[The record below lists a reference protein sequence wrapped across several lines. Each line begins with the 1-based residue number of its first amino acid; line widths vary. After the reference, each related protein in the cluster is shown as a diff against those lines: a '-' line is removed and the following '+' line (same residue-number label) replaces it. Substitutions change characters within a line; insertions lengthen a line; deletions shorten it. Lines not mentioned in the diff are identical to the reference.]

1 MVAKG
6 TAIGIDLGTT
16 YSCVGVFQHGKVEI
30 IANDQGNRTTPSYVA
45 FTDNERL
52 IGDAAKNQVA
62 MNPVNTVFDA
72 KRLIGRRYDD
82 ITVQQDKKYW
92 PFQVVDVESKP
103 KIEVDY
109 KCERKSFTPE
119 EISSMVLTKMK
130 ETSEAYLGKSVK
142 DAVVTVPAYF
152 NDAQRQ
158 ATKDA
163 GIIAGLNVLRIVNEP
178 TAAAIAYGLDKKNA
192 NGKESNVLIFD
203 LGGGTFDV
211 SILSIED
218 GIFEVKS
225 TAGDTHLGGEDF
237 DNRIVDHFV
246 KEFKRKH
253 QRDITG
259 NKRALRRLRTACE
272 RAKRTL
278 SASAQANI
286 EIDSLYEGID
296 FYSSITRARFE
307 ELCADLFKGTL
318 EPVEKALRDAKMD
331 KSSINDVVLVGG
343 STRIPKVQKILSDFF
358 NGKELNKSI
367 NPDEAVAYGA
377 AVQGAILTGDTSEAI
392 SDLLL
397 LDVAPL
403 SMGIETAGGVMTT
416 LIKRNTA
423 IPTKQTQIFTTYA
436 DNQPAVTIQVFEG
449 ERAMT
454 MHNHQLGQFTLNGI
468 PPAPRGTPQVEVT
481 FDVDANGILNVSA
494 VEKAGGRSEKIRITN
509 ENGRLT
515 KEEIEKMVEESEK
528 FKVEDNEQKE
538 KIEAKNHLESYC
550 FNIKSTLEDNSLKD
564 KISNEERNTAL
575 EMVNETISWL
585 DENQMADKEEYK
597 DKQNQLE
604 NSFKPV
610 VQKLY
615 AGSQSGPNFTNP
627 GGCGTESGQN
637 FGGSNYGGPTVE
649 EVD

>member
-1 MVAKG
+1 M
-6 TAIGIDLGTT
+6 
-16 YSCVGVFQHGKVEI
+16 GVTNVSGKPRLQVEYK
-30 IANDQGNRTTPSYVA
+30 S
-45 FTDNERL
+45 EK
-52 IGDAAKNQVA
+52 KN
-62 MNPVNTVFDA
+62 
-72 KRLIGRRYDD
+72 
-82 ITVQQDKKYW
+82 
-92 PFQVVDVESKP
+92 
-103 KIEVDY
+103 
-109 KCERKSFTPE
+109 FTPE
-119 EISSMVLTKMK
+119 EISAMVLTKMK
-130 ETSEAYLGKSVK
+130 ETAESYLGQDVK

-152 NDAQRQ
+152 NDSQRQ

-163 GIIAGLNVLRIVNEP
+163 GVIAGLNIIRIINEP
-178 TAAAIAYGLDKKNA
+178 TAAAIAYGLDKKKGSAEKNI
-192 NGKESNVLIFD
+192 LIFD

-211 SILSIED
+211 SILSIDD
-218 GIFEVKS
+218 GIFEVKA

-237 DNRIVDHFV
+237 DNRMVDHFV
-246 KEFKRKH
+246 NEFRRKH
-253 QRDITG
+253 KKDLTG

-278 SASAQANI
+278 SASAQASI
-286 EIDSLYEGID
+286 EIDSLFEGMD
-296 FYSSITRARFE
+296 FYTSITRARFE
-307 ELCADLFKGTL
+307 ELCSDLFRGTL
-318 EPVEKALRDAKMD
+318 QPVEKALRDAKMD
-331 KSSINDVVLVGG
+331 KSSIHDIVLVGG
-343 STRIPKVQKILSDFF
+343 STRIPKVQKLLSDFF

-377 AVQGAILTGDTSEAI
+377 AVQAAILTGDTSEVI

-494 VEKAGGRSEKIRITN
+494 VEKAGGKSEKITITN

-528 FKVEDNEQKE
+528 FKVEDDKQKE
-538 KIEAKNHLESYC
+538 KIKAKNHLESYC

-564 KISNEERNTAL
+564 KISDEERNAVL
-575 EMVNETISWL
+575 EMCNETISWL
-585 DENQMADKEEYK
+585 DKNQMADTEEYK
-597 DKQNQLE
+597 DRQNQLE

-610 VQKLY
+610 IQKLY
-615 AGSQSGPNFTNP
+615 AGSQSGPNYTNP
-627 GGCGTESGQN
+627 GGCGKESGQS
-637 FGGSNYGGPTVE
+637 FGGNNYGGPTVE